1 MTTQSMATPYD
12 LPYMATPYADKPSSI
27 AASLLAHELADS
39 RTHELATVVQSRSV
53 QEDAAYVRNLQTS
66 LHQAVFLITMV
77 FVIFVFIIIIML
89 FYGHGFI
96 GPILTHINTY

>member
-1 MTTQSMATPYD
+1 MQLPQSPLPRQRTMTTQSMATPYD

-66 LHQAVFLITMV
+66 LHQAPPFS
-77 FVIFVFIIIIML
+77 
-89 FYGHGFI
+89 
-96 GPILTHINTY
+96 